1 MERGADLR
9 PCGAAERGASLF
21 AGAHGAAFLI
31 ELLRLRRIMS
41 EHQRRQDDNAV
52 LYAGGRR
59 PGGTGMSSNA
69 HRSGA
74 AEICRRSWRR

>member
-1 MERGADLR
+1 MSDLQQLIRQMADL
-9 PCGAAERGASLF
+9 ERQIAQLNSKGRQEA
-21 AGAHGAAFLI
+21 I
-31 ELLRLRRIMS
+31 DEIRRIMS